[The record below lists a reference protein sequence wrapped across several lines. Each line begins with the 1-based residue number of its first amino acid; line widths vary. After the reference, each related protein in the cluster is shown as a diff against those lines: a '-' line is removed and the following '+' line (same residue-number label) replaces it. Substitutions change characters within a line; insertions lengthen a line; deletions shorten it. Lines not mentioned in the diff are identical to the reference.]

1 MKYVILTI
9 PHSTFPE
16 CTQTNTHKCILSA
29 QYQYI
34 LACRCCVL
42 PSLLYS
48 LLSEKKKKLQ
58 HILPAGS
65 LSDYLTALGLA
76 WQPAKGGWGRRRDER
91 GRRREELVRDEVL
104 RSTRVCDCVCLNFCV
119 LCVWAGVCICLWI
132 GYFKSINVRKFTKNI
147 PEPILECQIRF
158 LVVHMQVLLQC
169 CDSESGYM
177 DQSLTCWILFFPT
190 SSQTPSPPPPL

>member
-1 MKYVILTI
+1 M
-9 PHSTFPE
+9 
-16 CTQTNTHKCILSA
+16 HKHILSA

-34 LACRCCVL
+34 LACCCCVL

-48 LLSEKKKKLQ
+48 LLSEKLQ

-91 GRRREELVRDEVL
+91 GRRRAELARDEVL
-104 RSTRVCDCVCLNFCV
+104 ESMRVFAWMFVYCACAYVCGCS
-119 LCVWAGVCICLWI
+119 
-132 GYFKSINVRKFTKNI
+132 KSINVRKFTKSI

-158 LVVHMQVLLQC
+158 PAMFMQVLLQLGMLWQWIQLYGSVLNML
-169 CDSESGYM
+169 DS
-177 DQSLTCWILFFPT
+177 IFFFFYST
-190 SSQTPSPPPPL
+190 SSQAPFPAPP